1 MSQYE
6 VIHEL
11 IGDIVAA
18 GHVVHTQ
25 GQSVPT
31 APFVAVYEVAD
42 TPRYSLDPPPEAIS
56 ETRLQ
61 VEAWATTLQEAHQL
75 ADAVQSI
82 CHSGGWTRV
91 QSLSTQYDEAAGLYR
106 AVRDYRLLRQP

>member
-1 MSQYE
+1 MNQYD
-6 VIHEL
+6 VVRAL
-11 IGDIVAA
+11 IADIVAA
-18 GHVVHTQ
+18 GHTVRTT
-25 GQSVPT
+25 GQPPPT

-56 ETRLQ
+56 ETRVQ
-61 VEAWATTLQEAHQL
+61 VEAWAATLQDAHQL